1 MTTVIHPGEIL
12 SEEYMK
18 PLGLTK
24 YALAKAI
31 DVPATRVG
39 DIVNGK
45 RSISTD
51 TALRLA
57 RAFGT
62 TAQFWVNLQSHYDL
76 VTEEADHKPELDRI
90 RRLAGV

>member
-1 MTTVIHPGEIL
+1 MNNAIHPGEIL
-12 SEEYMK
+12 LEEYMK
-18 PLGLTK
+18 PLGISK

-45 RSISTD
+45 RAISPD
-51 TALRLA
+51 TALRLS

-62 TAQFWVNLQSHYDL
+62 TAQFWINLQSHYDL
-76 VTEEADHKPELDRI
+76 ITQEAEHKPELDNI